1 LMNKLCDL
9 KCTVKG
15 APIYKLNTGHIGDIN
30 LIINYSLKCTNIP
43 QAFLVTHD

>member
-1 LMNKLCDL
+1 MNGPCDL
-9 KCTVKG
+9 KHTVKG
-15 APIYKLNTGHIGDIN
+15 APIYKSTGHIRDIN